1 MEQKF
6 IFQMKEIAKKL
17 AACNATFLGSKT
29 FLDTY
34 YDFPD
39 KKLALRN
46 IWLRQRQ
53 STWELKTG
61 NIPKVNPVD
70 FEGLGTT
77 YYV

>member
-1 MEQKF
+1 
-6 IFQMKEIAKKL
+6 MKEIARKL
-17 AACNATFLGSKT
+17 AACNATYLGCKT
-29 FLDTY
+29 FMDTY

-61 NIPKVNPVD
+61 NIPKVDPDHLN
-70 FEGLGTT
+70 GLGTT
-77 YYV
+77 YYVYLCVGF